1 MQQREGRGAMMR
13 IGRREMLAGTI
24 AAGGM
29 VAHRA
34 DAYDWHALAQDVKA
48 KYSYLL
54 FSDTP
59 RFDYARNYLSTEGN
73 VFLGFRR

>member
-1 MQQREGRGAMMR
+1 MMR
-13 IGRREMLAGTI
+13 IGRREMLTGTI

-29 VAHRA
+29 VAHRAAQGA
-34 DAYDWHALAQDVKA
+34 DAYDWHALAQDVKP

-73 VFLGFRR
+73 VLLGFRR

>member
-1 MQQREGRGAMMR
+1 MR
-13 IGRREMLAGTI
+13 IGRREMLAGSI
-24 AAGGM
+24 AAGGI
-29 VAHRA
+29 AHRAAQGA
-34 DAYDWHALAQDVKA
+34 DAYDWHALAQDVNA

-73 VFLGFRR
+73 VLLGFRR